1 MEFINKFQRNFFVF
15 CVTEC
20 KRWCTCHFIV
30 DRFCESVSLIG
41 NGTSSISNN
50 IQIVFTMWLNL
61 IKLNYAY
68 IVYRHVKVEKEV
80 RRSINN
86 TAPLNFVFIYQKE
99 RIVIADRLLLVLF
112 CEVSKVVSFEIQYL
126 FAFQYHSSSN
136 LCDRF
141 ACLCSSTH
149 INR

>member
-1 MEFINKFQRNFFVF
+1 MQKVVYVPFY
-15 CVTEC
+15 C
-20 KRWCTCHFIV
+20 WS
-30 DRFCESVSLIG
+30 FCESVSLIG
-41 NGTSSISNN
+41 DGTSSISNN

-141 ACLCSSTH
+141 ACLCSSMH